1 MSEKVLEGIVVLNKN
16 IGRLLEEYNNLK
28 AGNDK
33 LQKELRE
40 LGERMQKKESEFD
53 DLKRSYERVKLTGA
67 LMGEGQSAV
76 DAKRKLN
83 ELVRE
88 IDSCITLLNR

>member
-28 AGNDK
+28 AGYDN
-33 LQKELRE
+33 LQKELKE
-40 LGERMQKKESEFD
+40 LNSKMENKESEFVE
-53 DLKRSYERVKLTGA
+53 LKKSYERLKLTGA
-67 LMGEGQSAV
+67 LMGEGENAH

-88 IDSCITLLNR
+88 IDSCIALLNR

>member
-1 MSEKVLEGIVVLNKN
+1 MSEKVLEGFVVLNKN

-28 AGNDK
+28 AGYDN
-33 LQKELRE
+33 LQKELKE
-40 LGERMQKKESEFD
+40 LNSQMENRESEFVE
-53 DLKRSYERVKLTGA
+53 LKKSYERLKLTGA
-67 LMGEGQSAV
+67 LMGEGESAR

-88 IDSCITLLNR
+88 IDSCIALLNR

>member
-88 IDSCITLLNR
+88 IDSCITLLIR

>member
-28 AGNDK
+28 AGYDNMQRE
-33 LQKELRE
+33 LKELSE
-40 LGERMQKKESEFD
+40 QMQRKESDFN
-53 DLKRSYERVKLTGA
+53 DLKRSYEHAKLTGA
-67 LMGEGQSAV
+67 LMGEGQGSA

-88 IDSCITLLNR
+88 IDNCIALLNR

>member
-1 MSEKVLEGIVVLNKN
+1 MSEKVLEGFVVLNKN

-28 AGNDK
+28 AGYDN
-33 LQKELRE
+33 LQKELKE
-40 LGERMQKKESEFD
+40 LNSQMENKESEFVE
-53 DLKRSYERVKLTGA
+53 LKKSYERLKLTGA
-67 LMGEGQSAV
+67 LMGEGESGH

-88 IDSCITLLNR
+88 IDSCIALLNR

>member
-16 IGRLLEEYNNLK
+16 IGKLLDEYNSLRT
-28 AGNDK
+28 GYDE
-33 LQKELRE
+33 LRKELNE
-40 LGERMQKKESEFD
+40 LSLQLQRRESEFE

-67 LMGEGQSAV
+67 LLGEGENARE
-76 DAKRKLN
+76 AKRKLN

-88 IDSCITLLNR
+88 IDRCIALLNR